1 MKRCLG
7 LFRLFFP
14 LVEGLQREE
23 SELGAVA
30 ILVFAASPLVLH
42 KGIKCKAL
50 RLRLKGA
57 YWST

>member
-7 LFRLFFP
+7 LFRLSDP
-14 LVEGLQREE
+14 WVEGLRREE

-30 ILVFAASPLVLH
+30 ILVFAATPLVLH